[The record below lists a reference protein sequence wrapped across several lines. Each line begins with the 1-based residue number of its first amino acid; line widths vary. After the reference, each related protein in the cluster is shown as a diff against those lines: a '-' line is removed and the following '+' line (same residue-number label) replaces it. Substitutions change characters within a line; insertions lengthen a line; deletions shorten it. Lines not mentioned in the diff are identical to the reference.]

1 MGQQRVRFGRLWVA
15 TVASNLGDG
24 LVLAA
29 FPLLAAT
36 FTEDPI
42 AISALTATM
51 GLPWLVLGPI
61 SGAIV
66 DRYDRRILMVAFD
79 TVRATCLALF
89 AIAVLTGNE
98 SIWLLYVVVF
108 LIAAGETI
116 VDTSAQSLLPAL
128 VPKDELDRANGRL
141 FSTMTIAHR
150 FIGPPLGGLLFG
162 IAVVAPVIADS
173 VSFAIAALLI
183 LSLRGRY
190 SASTREARAL
200 QTVRASVIEGL
211 RWMWAHRPIRAF
223 AIGAALLNI
232 GIMAGEAIL
241 VLFATEQ
248 LSLGGIGFGALFAAT
263 AAGYAG
269 GSAIAP
275 PITARADRLK
285 IIGISVAGVA
295 FALATIAVASHWLV
309 AALGLFVIGLAS
321 GLWDVIAVSFRQ
333 AAVPDRLLGRIMAA
347 YRVIAHGSIPVG
359 ALLGGIAARAGGNR
373 AAFWVGAI
381 VVFLAVFY
389 VLANLRGVE
398 LDPAKVDEAT
408 RRMNPEGYTRRRDNP
423 DHRCFNE

>member
-1 MGQQRVRFGRLWVA
+1 MTPQRFRFGRLWVA

-29 FPLLAAT
+29 FPLLAASLT
-36 FTEDPI
+36 NDPI

-79 TVRATCLALF
+79 ALRATSLALY
-89 AIAVLTGNE
+89 AIAVVTGAG
-98 SIWLLYVVVF
+98 SLWLLYLVVF

-128 VPKDELDRANGRL
+128 VSKDELDRANGRL

-150 FIGPPLGGLLFG
+150 FLGPPLGGLLFG
-162 IAVVAPVIADS
+162 VVVVAPVIADS
-173 VSFAIAALLI
+173 ASFAIAAFLI
-183 LSLRGRY
+183 LSLKGHY
-190 SASTREARAL
+190 SASTKEARAV
-200 QTVRASVIEGL
+200 QSVRASVVEGL
-211 RWMWAHRPIRAF
+211 LWLWAHRPIRTF

-232 GIMAGEAIL
+232 GIVAGEAIL

-248 LSLGGIGFGALFAAT
+248 LSLGGVGFGALFAAT

-269 GSAIAP
+269 GSAVAS

-285 IIGISVAGVA
+285 VIGMSVAGVA
-295 FALATIAVASHWLV
+295 LALAVVASARHWLV
-309 AALGLFVIGLAS
+309 AAVGLFVIGLAS

-359 ALLGGIAARAGGNR
+359 ALLGGISARLGGNR
-373 AAFWVGAI
+373 AAFLVGSA
-381 VVFLAVFY
+381 VVLLAVFY
-389 VLANLRGVE
+389 VVANLRGVE
-398 LDPAKVDEAT
+398 LDPAKVDEEAT
-408 RRMNPEGYTRRRDNP
+408 FG
-423 DHRCFNE
+423 